1 MMLKLRPTI
10 LSMLLVLGVALCRLP
25 ALAQSGSQGTVQV
38 TVQDTSGAVI
48 PGADLTLV
56 KLDTND
62 TRNAK
67 ASKKGD
73 YSFVNLQTGTYS
85 LTVTQEGFATKI
97 FDKVV
102 VDAGQTDGLTA
113 VLPVGSTTE
122 TVRVTGETNS
132 VLETT
137 SNQIGQV
144 IDLKQV
150 EDLPL
155 QGRDLTSFSRL
166 VAGYTGTFNGLP
178 SIDSGNNIDGTQGSP
193 SRGKYG
199 TTGDQQASVSPRVE
213 AIEQMSIQT
222 DQLDIASGFGQS
234 TTQINYVTRR
244 GGNKFHFRAYEDFR
258 NSGLNATSE
267 TIGIQNYVSVAGG
280 GKGVRKPKLI
290 LNDFGASVGGF
301 VIRDKLFFFG
311 SFASSRQPNN
321 VTATNFALTSAA
333 QAGNFIYTGTDQ
345 QTHTVNVL
353 QLGANGGFQ
362 STRNAAVAAQLDVIN
377 QSLANAAVSTN
388 ADPNA
393 SNVSFNVTA
402 PIIKYF
408 PAARLDYNFSQK
420 LRTYLSFMATT
431 TTQSSGYTTPPFP
444 GSGFANQNAGFFAR
458 DYIGTLGA
466 DYTFT
471 PNLINQLKI
480 GYLYAHNEYN
490 YNATKTYNTTPLVFY
505 DFDDFFDSGGRSS
518 GQVYPLPV
526 GNFYPLFSLS
536 DSMTL
541 QKGSHTLQ
549 FGFSGYREQDHYYN
563 PPVGFNNV
571 YLGLDQQDPASQ
583 AFTNNVG
590 SSVGTVPYSTSNSLA
605 EAQQLYAVLTGRV
618 SYIGGQY
625 AYSNTAK
632 DYIHAPGRYNLDEL
646 SKAVA
651 GFIEDSYRVTPSLTL
666 NYGLRW
672 DFTFDNHDLTGAYH
686 SALPDSIYGPTAQGQ
701 LFQPGALNGN
711 LNPVLSSLPHAY
723 HSWFKAPQPAF
734 GLAYNPRVESGV
746 WHKLLG
752 GNGDGTVI
760 RAGFALRNFT
770 EPYQFYWDAASDQGA
785 FFYQSFA
792 AGPGTTGQPGTYTP
806 GSISLGTNGPVATS
820 TGSAFTNYAVSP
832 ATYQTVSPESQY
844 TYVAGGPG
852 VNGFNPNIR
861 QPYTESW
868 NLSIQRELGHSRVLE
883 VRYNGNRS
891 IHQWIQIN
899 TNEVNVFE
907 NGFLAEFKRAQA
919 NLAASGGKNFSDVG
933 RGSVNA
939 TPILDA
945 AFGGAG
951 AADFTNSNFINYL
964 NTGQVGALANQLAG
978 GNNGNPFYFC
988 NLVGTKFTPCA
999 TNAGYTTAGAGYPIN
1014 FFQANPYAGGN
1025 GTGQMTDSGYSNY
1038 NGLQVELRQGNWKG
1052 LQLNAN
1058 YAWSHS
1064 LGVSPERA
1072 DYLANPNQVY
1082 TLRNLALSYGPSPFD
1097 VAQVLHVSG
1106 TYDLPFGKGKAF
1118 LNQNNLINRV
1128 VGGFNIGTILTYQ
1141 GGAPFLIT
1149 GGYSTFNTGDGGVT
1163 LTGITASDLQ
1173 KAVGVHRVAGQT
1185 TALLL
1190 DPKYVSK
1197 TGVNSA
1203 DIAPNTTP
1211 GTIGRRIYLHG
1222 PHAFY
1227 DDIAITKAIP
1237 IKEGVSFR
1245 LQSEFLNAF
1254 NHPVYGNTSG
1264 STTKAVQST
1273 SFSRAGVTN
1282 ETAGFGRIIELRANI
1297 EF

>member
-1 MMLKLRPTI
+1 MCKLRPSI
-10 LSMLLVLGVALCRLP
+10 LALLLILGLVHTTSSAN
-25 ALAQSGSQGTVQV
+25 AQSGSQGTVQV
-38 TVQDTSGAVI
+38 IVQDTSGAVI
-48 PGADLTLV
+48 PGADLTLI

-62 TRNAK
+62 TRTAK

-85 LTVTQEGFATKI
+85 LTITKEGFQTKI
-97 FDKVV
+97 FDKVI

-113 VLPVGSTTE
+113 VLPVGSASE
-122 TVRVTGETNS
+122 TVRVTGETNA

-178 SIDSGNNIDGTQGSP
+178 SVDSGNNIDGTQGTP

-199 TTGDQQASVSPRVE
+199 TTGAQQASVSPRVE

-267 TIGIQNYVSVAGG
+267 GIGIQNFVSLAAG

-321 VTATNFALTSAA
+321 VTATNNILKSAA
-333 QAGNFIYTGTDQ
+333 QAGNFIYTGTDNQ
-345 QTHTVNVL
+345 LHTVNVY
-353 QLGANGGFQ
+353 QIAGSGGFQ
-362 STRNAAVAAQLDVIN
+362 STPNTAIAAQFTLIN
-377 QSLANAAVSTN
+377 QNLGSAAISNTS
-388 ADPNA
+388 DPNA
-393 SNVSFNVTA
+393 SALSFNVTA
-402 PIIKYF
+402 PIIRYF

-420 LRTYLSFMATT
+420 LRTYLSVLATT
-431 TTQSSGYTTPPFP
+431 TTQPSGYTTPPYP
-444 GSGFANQNAGFFAR
+444 GSGFSNQNAGFFTR
-458 DYIGTLGA
+458 NYIGTLGV

-471 PNLINQLKI
+471 PNLINQFKL

-490 YNATKTYNTTPLVFY
+490 YNAAKTYNTNSLVFY
-505 DFDDFFDSGGRSS
+505 NFSNYFDSSNRMS
-518 GQVYPLPV
+518 GQNYPLPV

-541 QKGSHTLQ
+541 QKGSHTIQ

-563 PPVGFNNV
+563 PPVGFSNV
-571 YLGLDQQDPASQ
+571 NLGLDVLDPSSQ

-590 SSVGTVPYSTSNSLA
+590 ASVGTVPYATATGLA
-605 EAQQLYAVLTGRV
+605 EAKQLYAVLTGRV
-618 SYIGGQY
+618 SSIAGQY

-632 DYIHAPGRYNLDEL
+632 DYIHAPGRYNLNEL
-646 SKAVA
+646 SQALA
-651 GFIEDSYRVTPSLTL
+651 GFAEDSYRITPELTL
-666 NYGLRW
+666 NFGMRW

-686 SALPDSIYGPTAQGQ
+686 NALPDSLYGPTAQGQ

-711 LNPVLSSLPHAY
+711 PNPVLSANAHAY
-723 HSWFKAPQPAF
+723 SSWFKAPQPAF
-734 GLAYNPRVESGV
+734 GFAYNPRVDSGV
-746 WHKLLG
+746 WHKILG
-752 GNGDGTVI
+752 GAGGDGTVI
-760 RAGFALRNFT
+760 RAGFGLRNFT

-792 AGPGTTGQPGTYTP
+792 AQAGTTGKPGTYTP
-806 GSISLGTNGPVATS
+806 GSVSLGSNGPVVTA
-820 TGSAFTNYAVSP
+820 GGAAFTNYAVSP
-832 ATYQTVSPESQY
+832 ANYQATAAQSQY
-844 TYVAGGPG
+844 TFVNGSPG
-852 VNGFNPNIR
+852 VYGFNPRIK
-861 QPYTESW
+861 QPYTETW
-868 NLSIQRELGHSRVLE
+868 NLSIQRELGRSRVLE
-883 VRYNGNRS
+883 IRYNGNRS
-891 IHQWIQIN
+891 IHQWVQIN

-919 NLAASGGKNFSDVG
+919 NLIAGGGKTFTDVG
-933 RGSVNA
+933 RGNP
-939 TPILDA
+939 TPIMDA

-951 AADFTNSNFINYL
+951 NATFTNATFINYL
-964 NTGQVGALANQLAG
+964 NNGQVGSFANQLAG
-978 GNNGNPFYFC
+978 NGNSNPLYFC
-988 NLVGTKFTPCA
+988 NLVGVKFTPCA

-1014 FFQANPYAGGN
+1014 FFQANPYTGGRA
-1025 GTGQMTDSGYSNY
+1025 TGQMTDSGYSNY
-1038 NGLQVELRQGNWKG
+1038 NGLQIELRQGNWKG
-1052 LQLNAN
+1052 LQINAN

-1064 LGVSPERA
+1064 LGISPASA
-1072 DYLANPNQVY
+1072 DYLANPSQIY

-1097 VAQVLHVSG
+1097 VAQVLHISG
-1106 TYDLPFGKGKAF
+1106 TYDLPFGKGRTF
-1118 LNQNNLINRV
+1118 MNHGNFMNRI
-1128 VGGFNIGTILTYQ
+1128 VGGFNVGTILTYQ
-1141 GGAPFLIT
+1141 GGTPFLLT
-1149 GGYSTFNTGDGGVT
+1149 GGFSTFNTGDGGVT
-1163 LTGITASDLQ
+1163 LNGVTSQDLQ
-1173 KAVGVHRVAGQT
+1173 KSVGVHRIPGQT
-1185 TALLL
+1185 TANLLSS
-1190 DPKYVSK
+1190 KYVAA
-1197 TGVNSA
+1197 TGGVANNAFIS
-1203 DIAPNTTP
+1203 PNTTP
-1211 GTIGRRIYLHG
+1211 GTIGQRIWLHG

-1227 DDIAITKAIP
+1227 DDIALTKAIP
-1237 IKEGVSFR
+1237 IKEGVNFR
-1245 LQSEFLNAF
+1245 IQSEFLNAF
-1254 NHPVYGNTSG
+1254 NHPVYGNTNG
-1264 STTKAVQST
+1264 STTGSVQST
-1273 SFSRAGVTN
+1273 SFSRAGITN